1 MIINIPMQNIVSL
14 TAFYLS
20 TWQQTMSE
28 MPEMLKKKLAEGGSK
43 TVTMMFE
50 NGNLQLF
57 GSEAIINAKSQKV
70 MGATYISDVVF
81 IS

>member
-1 MIINIPMQNIVSL
+1 MIMNIPMQNIFSSCPKCQKCL
-14 TAFYLS
+14 
-20 TWQQTMSE
+20 
-28 MPEMLKKKLAEGGSK
+28 KKLAEGGSK

-70 MGATYISDVVF
+70 MGATYISDVIF